1 MTLKTVLKRIGLG
14 SLVLVLLLVALAAHE
29 WFAKKPFFFRAFLD
43 RSVVKMAFES
53 PETLTSLGFLESV
66 GITGHNAE
74 LDDDSPEA
82 MDKTFAQVRDLRE
95 TLLSYSDADLDEN
108 QRISKDIALYLAD
121 FALVSEP
128 YRYHNY
134 PLNQLFGV
142 QNGYPSFMQAQ
153 HQVHSV
159 GDAENYL
166 SRLQKVKLKFAQTL
180 EGLKIREAKGIIPPK
195 FVIERVLTEMNDF
208 VATPVQD
215 NILYSSFKTKLAD
228 TDISADEQARLLA
241 AAEADIKGYVHPA
254 YQLFID
260 YFTQLQAKAGT
271 DDGYWALP
279 NGSLAY
285 EQLLKFF
292 TTTNYTADEIHA
304 KGLAE
309 VDRIQNEIM
318 TILAAEGYDIS
329 QGFSVAIEALA
340 ADPKFYYEDSDA
352 GRAQILVDYQAI
364 LDEVN
369 AGLGDAFRIRPEAGM
384 EVVRIPEFKEKTAPG
399 AYYQQPA
406 IDGSRPGR
414 FYANLYD
421 IKATPKYG
429 MRTLA
434 YHEGIPGH
442 HFQIAVAMELEGMP
456 LIRKMAPFTAYIEGW
471 ALYSERLA
479 WELGFQKDPFD
490 NIGRLQAELFRAV
503 RLVVD
508 TGIHHSRWTR
518 EQAIDYMKKNTG
530 MSDRDVTAEI
540 ERYIVMPGQATAYK
554 VGMMNILEL
563 REKAKLALGDKFDLR
578 DFHDVVLK
586 NGAVPLDIL
595 ETLVDRYIADKKSA
609 DKKSADTKNAEA
621 KATDAKAKV

>member
-1 MTLKTVLKRIGLG
+1 MKTVLKRIGLG
-14 SLVLVLLLVALAAHE
+14 ILALVLLLMAVAAHE

-66 GITGHNAE
+66 GITGHNAL
-74 LDDDSPEA
+74 LDDDGPEA
-82 MDKTFAQVRDLRE
+82 MDKTFTQVRALRD
-95 TLLSYSDADLDEN
+95 TLLSYQDADLDDN

-121 FALVSEP
+121 FALAAEP

-134 PLNQLFGV
+134 PVNQLFGV

-153 HQVHSV
+153 HQIHSV
-159 GDAENYL
+159 DDAENYL
-166 SRLQKVKLKFAQTL
+166 SRLIAVKTKFGQTL
-180 EGLKIREAKGIIPPK
+180 EGLKLREAKGIIPPK

-208 VATPVQD
+208 ISAPVED
-215 NILYSSFKTKLAD
+215 NILYSSFKTKLAE
-228 TDISADEQARLLA
+228 TQISSDEQALLLSTA
-241 AAEADIKGYVHPA
+241 KTNIEAYVQPA
-254 YQLFID
+254 YRLFID
-260 YFTQLQAKAGT
+260 YFTELQTKAGT

-279 NGSLAY
+279 NGNVAY

-309 VDRIQNEIM
+309 VSRIQGEIM
-318 TILAAEGYDIS
+318 TILSAQGYDTS

-340 ADPKFYYEDSDA
+340 ADPKFYYEDTDA
-352 GRAQILVDYQAI
+352 GRAQILVDYQKI
-364 LDEVN
+364 LDEIN
-369 AGLGDAFRIRPEAGM
+369 AGLDNAFRIRPKAGM

-414 FYANLYD
+414 FYANLFD

-442 HFQIAVAMELEGMP
+442 HFQVAVAMELEGQP

-479 WELGFQKDPFD
+479 WELGFQQDPFD

-554 VGMMNILEL
+554 VGMMKILEL
-563 REKAKLALGDKFDLR
+563 REKAKQALGDKFDLR
-578 DFHDVVLK
+578 DFHDVLLK

-595 ETLVDRYIADKKSA
+595 EKLVDRYIADKRRQA
-609 DKKSADTKNAEA
+609 
-621 KATDAKAKV
+621 

>member
-1 MTLKTVLKRIGLG
+1 MKTVLKRIGLG

-95 TLLSYSDADLDEN
+95 TLLSYSDVDLDEN

-208 VATPVQD
+208 VATPIQD

-241 AAEADIKGYVHPA
+241 AVEADIKGYVHPA

-260 YFTQLQAKAGT
+260 YLTQLQAKAGT

-279 NGSLAY
+279 NGNLAY

-318 TILAAEGYDIS
+318 TILAAEGYDVG

-479 WELGFQKDPFD
+479 WELGFQQDPFD

-554 VGMMNILEL
+554 VGMMKILEL

-595 ETLVDRYIADKKSA
+595 EILVDRYIADKKSA
-609 DKKSADTKNAEA
+609 EA

>member
-208 VATPVQD
+208 VATPIQD

-279 NGSLAY
+279 NGDLAY

-309 VDRIQNEIM
+309 VDRIQSEIM
-318 TILAAEGYDIS
+318 TILAAEGYDVS

-352 GRAQILVDYQAI
+352 GRAQILVDYQHI

-554 VGMMNILEL
+554 VGMMKILEL
-563 REKAKLALGDKFDLR
+563 REKAKSVLGDKFDLR

-595 ETLVDRYIADKKSA
+595 ETLVDRYIADTKS
-609 DKKSADTKNAEA
+609 AEA
-621 KATDAKAKV
+621 KAKG

>member
-1 MTLKTVLKRIGLG
+1 MKTALKRIGLG
-14 SLVLVLLLVALAAHE
+14 SLVLVLLLVSLAAHE

-66 GITGHNAE
+66 GITGYNAE

-208 VATPVQD
+208 VATPIQD

-279 NGSLAY
+279 NGDLAY

-309 VDRIQNEIM
+309 VDRIQSEIM
-318 TILAAEGYDIS
+318 TILAAEGYDVS

-352 GRAQILVDYQAI
+352 GRAQILVDYQHI

-369 AGLGDAFRIRPEAGM
+369 AGLGEAFRIRPEAGM

-554 VGMMNILEL
+554 VGMMKILEL
-563 REKAKLALGDKFDLR
+563 REKAKSALGDKFDLR

-595 ETLVDRYIADKKSA
+595 ETLVDRYIADTKS
-609 DKKSADTKNAEA
+609 AEA
-621 KATDAKAKV
+621 KAKG

>member
-1 MTLKTVLKRIGLG
+1 MKTVLKRIGLG

-29 WFAKKPFFFRAFLD
+29 WFAKKPFFFRAFLE

-208 VATPVQD
+208 VATPIQD

-279 NGSLAY
+279 NGDLAY

-309 VDRIQNEIM
+309 VDRIQSEIM

-352 GRAQILVDYQAI
+352 GRAQILVDYQHI

-554 VGMMNILEL
+554 VGMMKILEL
-563 REKAKLALGDKFDLR
+563 REKAKSALGNKFDLR

-595 ETLVDRYIADKKSA
+595 ETLVDRYIADTKS
-609 DKKSADTKNAEA
+609 TEA
-621 KATDAKAKV
+621 KAKG

>member
-1 MTLKTVLKRIGLG
+1 MKTVLKRIGLG

-195 FVIERVLTEMNDF
+195 FVIERVLTEMNEF
-208 VATPVQD
+208 VATPIQD

-260 YFTQLQAKAGT
+260 YLTQLQAKAGT

-279 NGSLAY
+279 NGNLAY

-318 TILAAEGYDIS
+318 TILAAEGYDVS

-352 GRAQILVDYQAI
+352 GRAQILVDYQYI

-442 HFQIAVAMELEGMP
+442 HFQIVVAMELEGMP

-554 VGMMNILEL
+554 VGMMKILEL

-595 ETLVDRYIADKKSA
+595 ETLVNRYIADKKSA
-609 DKKSADTKNAEA
+609 DTKNTEA
-621 KATDAKAKV
+621 KATDAKVQV

>member
-1 MTLKTVLKRIGLG
+1 MMLKTLLKRIGLG
-14 SLVLVLLLVALAAHE
+14 SLVLVLLFVALAAHE

-208 VATPVQD
+208 VATPIQD

-260 YFTQLQAKAGT
+260 YFSQLQAKAGT

-279 NGSLAY
+279 NGDLAY

-309 VDRIQNEIM
+309 VDRIQSEIM
-318 TILAAEGYDIS
+318 TILAAEGYDVS
-329 QGFSVAIEALA
+329 QGFSIAIEALA

-352 GRAQILVDYQAI
+352 GRAQILVDYQQI

-384 EVVRIPEFKEKTAPG
+384 EVVRIPEFKEKSAPG

-554 VGMMNILEL
+554 VGMMKILEL

-595 ETLVDRYIADKKSA
+595 ETLVDRYIADKNSTDAKS
-609 DKKSADTKNAEA
+609 TE
-621 KATDAKAKV
+621 AKAKV

>member
-1 MTLKTVLKRIGLG
+1 MKTVLKRIGLG
-14 SLVLVLLLVALAAHE
+14 TLAIVLLLGALAAHE
-29 WFAKKPFFFRAFLD
+29 WYAKKPFFFRAFLD

-66 GITGHNAE
+66 GITGHNAL
-74 LDDDSPEA
+74 LDDDSPAA
-82 MDKTFAQVRDLRE
+82 MDKTFTQVRALRD
-95 TLLSYSDADLDEN
+95 TLLSYQDTDLDDN

-121 FALVSEP
+121 FALASEP

-134 PLNQLFGV
+134 PVNQLFGV

-159 GDAENYL
+159 EDAENYL
-166 SRLQKVKLKFAQTL
+166 SRLIAVKTKFGQTL
-180 EGLKIREAKGIIPPK
+180 EGLKLREAKGIIPPK

-208 VATPVQD
+208 INAPVED

-228 TDISADEQARLLA
+228 TQISADEQARLLA
-241 AAEADIKGYVHPA
+241 QAKANIESDVKPA
-254 YQLFID
+254 YRLFID
-260 YFTQLQAKAGT
+260 YFTALQTKAGT
-271 DDGYWALP
+271 NDGYWALP
-279 NGSLAY
+279 NGDVAY

-292 TTTNYTADEIHA
+292 TTTNYSADEIHA

-309 VDRIQNEIM
+309 VSRIQDEIM
-318 TILAAEGYDIS
+318 TILAAQGYDTS

-352 GRAQILVDYQAI
+352 GRAQILVDYQKI

-369 AGLGDAFRIRPEAGM
+369 AGLDNAFRIRPKAGM

-414 FYANLYD
+414 FYANLFD

-442 HFQIAVAMELEGMP
+442 HFQIAVAMELEGQP

-479 WELGFQKDPFD
+479 WELGFQQDPFD

-518 EQAIDYMKKNTG
+518 EQAIDYMKQNTG

-554 VGMMNILEL
+554 VGMMKILEL
-563 REKAKLALGDKFDLR
+563 REKAKQALGDKFDLR

-595 ETLVDRYIADKKSA
+595 EKLVDRYIAEKRSQA
-609 DKKSADTKNAEA
+609 
-621 KATDAKAKV
+621 

>member
-1 MTLKTVLKRIGLG
+1 MKTVLKRIGLG
-14 SLVLVLLLVALAAHE
+14 SLVLVLLLAALAAHE

-208 VATPVQD
+208 VATPIQD

-279 NGSLAY
+279 NGDLAY

-309 VDRIQNEIM
+309 VDRIQSEIM

-352 GRAQILVDYQAI
+352 GRAQILVDYQHI

-384 EVVRIPEFKEKTAPG
+384 AVVRIPEFKEKTAPG

-554 VGMMNILEL
+554 VGMMKILEL
-563 REKAKLALGDKFDLR
+563 REKAKSALGNKFDLR

-595 ETLVDRYIADKKSA
+595 ETLVDRYIADTNI
-609 DKKSADTKNAEA
+609 ADTRSTEA
-621 KATDAKAKV
+621 KAKG

>member
-1 MTLKTVLKRIGLG
+1 MKIVLKWIGLG
-14 SLVLVLLLVALAAHE
+14 SLVLVLLLAALAAHE

-166 SRLQKVKLKFAQTL
+166 SRLQKVKLKFSQTL

-208 VATPVQD
+208 VATPIQD

-228 TDISADEQARLLA
+228 TDISADEQVRLLA
-241 AAEADIKGYVHPA
+241 AAEADITAYVHPA

-279 NGSLAY
+279 NGDLAY

-292 TTTNYTADEIHA
+292 TTTNYTADEIHT

-309 VDRIQNEIM
+309 VDRIQTEIM
-318 TILAAEGYDIS
+318 TILAEEGYDVS
-329 QGFSVAIEALA
+329 QGFSVAIETLA

-352 GRAQILVDYQAI
+352 GRAQILVDYQHI

-369 AGLGDAFRIRPEAGM
+369 AGLGDAFRIRPQAGM

-479 WELGFQKDPFD
+479 WELGFQQNSFD

-554 VGMMNILEL
+554 VGMMKILEL
-563 REKAKLALGDKFDLR
+563 REKAKLVLGTQFDLK

-595 ETLVDRYIADKKSA
+595 ETLVERYIADTKSA
-609 DKKSADTKNAEA
+609 TAKVVDIKA
-621 KATDAKAKV
+621 KA

>member
-82 MDKTFAQVRDLRE
+82 MDKTFVQVRDLRE

-208 VATPVQD
+208 IATPIQD

-279 NGSLAY
+279 NGDLAY

-309 VDRIQNEIM
+309 VDRIQSEIM
-318 TILAAEGYDIS
+318 TILAAEGYDVS

-352 GRAQILVDYQAI
+352 GRAQILVDYQHI

-479 WELGFQKDPFD
+479 WELVFQKDPFD

-554 VGMMNILEL
+554 VGMMKILEL
-563 REKAKLALGDKFDLR
+563 REKAKSALGNKFDLR

-595 ETLVDRYIADKKSA
+595 ETLVDRYIADKNNADIKS
-609 DKKSADTKNAEA
+609 AEA
-621 KATDAKAKV
+621 KAKG

>member
-1 MTLKTVLKRIGLG
+1 MKTVLKRIGLG

-208 VATPVQD
+208 VATPIQD

-260 YFTQLQAKAGT
+260 YFSQLQAKAGT

-279 NGSLAY
+279 NGDLAY

-309 VDRIQNEIM
+309 VDRIQSEIM
-318 TILAAEGYDIS
+318 TILAAEGYDVS

-352 GRAQILVDYQAI
+352 GRAQILVDYQHI

-554 VGMMNILEL
+554 VGMMKILEL

-586 NGAVPLDIL
+586 NGAVPLNIL
-595 ETLVDRYIADKKSA
+595 ETLVDRYIA

-621 KATDAKAKV
+621 KATDAKVQV

>member
-121 FALVSEP
+121 FALISEP

-195 FVIERVLTEMNDF
+195 FVIERVLTEMNEF
-208 VATPVQD
+208 VATPIQD

-260 YFTQLQAKAGT
+260 YLTQLQAKAGT

-279 NGSLAY
+279 NGNLAY

-304 KGLAE
+304 KGVAE

-318 TILAAEGYDIS
+318 TILAAEGYDVS

-352 GRAQILVDYQAI
+352 GRAQILVDYQHI

-554 VGMMNILEL
+554 VGMMKILEL

-609 DKKSADTKNAEA
+609 DTKNAEA

>member
-1 MTLKTVLKRIGLG
+1 MKTVLKRIGLG

-66 GITGHNAE
+66 GITGHNAD

-95 TLLSYSDADLDEN
+95 TLLSYSDTDLDEN

-208 VATPVQD
+208 IVTPIQD

-279 NGSLAY
+279 NGDLAY

-309 VDRIQNEIM
+309 VDRIQSEIM
-318 TILAAEGYDIS
+318 TILAAEGYDVS

-554 VGMMNILEL
+554 VGMMKILEL

-609 DKKSADTKNAEA
+609 DTKKAEV
-621 KATDAKAKV
+621 KATDAKAQV

>member
-1 MTLKTVLKRIGLG
+1 MKTVLKRIGLG
-14 SLVLVLLLVALAAHE
+14 SLVLVLLLVSLAAHE
-29 WFAKKPFFFRAFLD
+29 WFTKKPFFFRAFLD

-208 VATPVQD
+208 VATPIQD

-279 NGSLAY
+279 NGDLAY

-309 VDRIQNEIM
+309 VDRIQSEIM

-352 GRAQILVDYQAI
+352 GRAQILVDYQHI

-369 AGLGDAFRIRPEAGM
+369 AGLGEAFRIRPEAGM

-554 VGMMNILEL
+554 VGMMKILEL
-563 REKAKLALGDKFDLR
+563 REKAKSALGNKFDLR

-595 ETLVDRYIADKKSA
+595 ETLVDRYIADKNNT
-609 DKKSADTKNAEA
+609 DTKSTEA
-621 KATDAKAKV
+621 KAKG